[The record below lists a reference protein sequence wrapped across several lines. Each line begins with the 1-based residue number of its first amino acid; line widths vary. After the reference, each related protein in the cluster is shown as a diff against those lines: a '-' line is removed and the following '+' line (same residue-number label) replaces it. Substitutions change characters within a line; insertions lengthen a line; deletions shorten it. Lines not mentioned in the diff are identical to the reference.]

1 MKTYLSFLEKRNLVK
16 SIVSYSL
23 VEDENGI
30 LTRDRFLQELVTVLF
45 CEVLINEKEIEGLF
59 DEDGSL
65 NVEVAIAEYDKIMEA
80 RGNEYYDEMEWD
92 VGSDVEIECQ
102 DRLEAHNS
110 IPSLFNKAL
119 LKLIEKIPD
128 ETKITDL
135 LKSLPELMKGL
146 NPSTLGLIGNVLG
159 GELSG
164 KKSKGKKQG

>member
-65 NVEVAIAEYDKIMEA
+65 NIEVAIAEYDKL
-80 RGNEYYDEMEWD
+80 RQ
-92 VGSDVEIECQ
+92 SDDFDGWSHTDGEVRNLINQEIN
-102 DRLEAHNS
+102 DRLEANNS